1 MRRVETVVGNEIFLD
16 EEMEVE
22 IEMGGCEQVRTGVM
36 RHDEVTIS
44 LDEE

>member
-22 IEMGGCEQVRTGVM
+22 IEMGGCEQVRTDVM
-36 RHDEVTIS
+36 RHNEITIS
-44 LDEE
+44 IDEE